1 MNGMKCINLIYPQS
15 SNPLKAANEIKK
27 ILKKA
32 EIQDLE
38 LDLSAMNVLDAVKV
52 LVLTSSYLYK
62 NLPEEKLR
70 FRFVSSDIK
79 NILSSFS
86 LKNMEMV

>member
-62 NLPEEKLR
+62 NLPEEKLK
-70 FRFVSSDIK
+70 FRFVSADIK
-79 NILSSFS
+79 SLLSSFS

>member
-15 SNPLKAANEIKK
+15 SNPEKAANEIKK

-62 NLPEEKLR
+62 NLPEEKLK
-70 FRFVSSDIK
+70 FRFVSADIK
-79 NILSSFS
+79 SLLSSFS